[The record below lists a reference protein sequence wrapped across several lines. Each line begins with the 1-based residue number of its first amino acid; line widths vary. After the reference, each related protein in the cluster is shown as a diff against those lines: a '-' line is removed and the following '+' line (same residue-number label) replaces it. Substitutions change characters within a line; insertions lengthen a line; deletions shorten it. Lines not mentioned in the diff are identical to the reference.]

1 MILIMLGA
9 PGTGKGTVAE
19 ILSRRLN
26 IPQISSGDIFRK
38 AIAEKTPLGVEVEG
52 YLANGQLVPDELTI
66 RVIEERLGQSDVEN
80 GYILDGF
87 PRTEEQAK
95 ELSKFLKESGKEVKA
110 AINLTTPEE
119 EIIERISNRRVCSNQ
134 ECKAVFNL
142 KLNPPTEESVC
153 DKCGGQLIQRK
164 DDNVDTIKNRLDV
177 YYKTAEQVRSFYENE
192 GKLKEFV
199 VSEKTKLAADIVEDI
214 MEILK

>member
-66 RVIEERLGQSDVEN
+66 RVIEERLGQNDVEN

-95 ELSKFLKESGKEVKA
+95 ELNKFLKESGKEVKA

-142 KLNPPTEESVC
+142 KLNPPTEVDVC
-153 DKCGGQLIQRK
+153 DKCGGHLIQRK

-177 YYKTAEQVRSFYENE
+177 YYKTAEQVRNFYKNEN
-192 GKLKEFV
+192 KLKEFV
-199 VSEKTKLAADIVEDI
+199 VSEKTKLAADTVDDI
-214 MEILK
+214 IEILK